1 MAKPRIFISSTYY
14 DLKHIRS
21 DLERYIFE
29 QGYDAVMNEKG
40 HIPYGSTEKLE
51 EYCYKEI
58 ELCDILVAVI
68 GGRFGSESKEKDY
81 SVSNL
86 ELKTAREKGKQVYIF
101 IEKSVASEYKTYEAN
116 KNVKGLSFTAVT
128 DVRVY
133 KFLDEVYSLTL
144 NNQIQTFESAK
155 DIISYLKEQWAG
167 LFQRLLSDE
176 ARQKEVDLISDLKN
190 TSKTLNQLVEY
201 LVSEK
206 SKGESAVSDIL
217 LSNHPAF
224 NEIKTKLDIPYR
236 IIFQNKKELDQVLSA
251 RRFEEGMEVFDNWV
265 RSNCY
270 SWRHTEKDLIL
281 HVKQSI
287 FDSDESLRI
296 YTPNEWDPSWVELED
311 LDFDIPF

>member
-14 DLKHIRS
+14 DLKHIRA
-21 DLERYIFE
+21 DLERYISE

-68 GGRFGSESKEKDY
+68 GGRFGSESKEKEY

-101 IEKSVASEYKTYEAN
+101 IDKSVASEYKTYEAN
-116 KNVKGLSFTAVT
+116 KHVEGLSFTAVT

-133 KFLDEVYSLTL
+133 KFLDEVYALTL

-155 DIISYLKEQWAG
+155 EITSYLKEQWAG

-201 LVSEK
+201 MVSEK

-224 NEIKTKLDIPYR
+224 NDIKTKLDIPYR

-251 RRFEEGMEVFDNWV
+251 RRFEEGLDFMDSWV
-265 RSNCY
+265 KSGCY
-270 SWRHTEKDLIL
+270 SWRHKEKDLIL
-281 HVKQSI
+281 HVKESI
-287 FDSDESLRI
+287 FDSEESLKI
-296 YTPNEWDPSWVELED
+296 YTPNEWDPSWVELQD